1 MNDPQHNPYA
11 PPKAPVA
18 EAPQGAPMDAPPAVK
33 TAMKLFWISFFLT
46 FLEMALDWEKMVGDV
61 STIAI
66 LIVTAIFCSIQIWLY
81 LNIARGRNWARITWL
96 VLFALSL
103 LATLPSLPEVA
114 ARAPLYATV
123 LVIDL
128 LLVVYA
134 FYLVFFPGRD
144 WFRPRS

>member
-18 EAPQGAPMDAPPAVK
+18 EPPERAPADAPPPVK

-46 FLEMALDWEKMVGDV
+46 FVEMALDWETTVGDL
-61 STIAI
+61 STTFVLIFMAI
-66 LIVTAIFCSIQIWLY
+66 MCSLQIWLY

-96 VLFALSL
+96 VLFAISL
-103 LATLPSLPEVA
+103 LGTAVSIPELA
-114 ARAPLYATV
+114 GRSLYATV
-123 LVIDL
+123 LAIDL
-128 LLVVYA
+128 LIVLYA

-144 WFRPRS
+144 WFGPRS

>member
-11 PPKAPVA
+11 PPKALVA
-18 EAPQGAPMDAPPAVK
+18 EPPEGAPMDAPPAVK
-33 TAMKLFWISFFLT
+33 TAMKLFWISVFLT
-46 FLEMALDWEKMVGDV
+46 FIELALDWERAAVGV
-61 STIAI
+61 STMLV
-66 LIVTAIFCSIQIWLY
+66 LIVTGILCAIQIWLI
-81 LNIARGRNWARITWL
+81 LNIGRGRNWARITWL

-103 LATLPSLPEVA
+103 IGTLPSFPEL
-114 ARAPLYATV
+114 ARSAPLYTSV

-128 LLVVYA
+128 LLSLYG

>member
-11 PPKAPVA
+11 PPKAPVS
-18 EAPQGAPMDAPPAVK
+18 EPPPSAPAAAPPPVR

-46 FLEMALDWEKMVGDV
+46 FVEMALDWEATVGDV
-61 STIAI
+61 STTFMVIF
-66 LIVTAIFCSIQIWLY
+66 TAIICSLQIWLY

-103 LATLPSLPEVA
+103 LAAVVSIPEMA
-114 ARAPLYATV
+114 GKPLYATV
-123 LVIDL
+123 MAIDL
-128 LLVVYA
+128 LLVLYA